1 MGLRNKVASYISTTD
16 SNNEEQDVKAD
27 SDIMFDGEWERPRT
41 NELPEGGLGIAANVH
56 EEQVRDIKE
65 NAVFDR
71 IKNSPEII
79 ALMEAVVD
87 DIIGGEEPTFEYV
100 GRKDNAENPGKRN
113 IRNAKQFW
121 RDNKELIGDS
131 IMDAMAV
138 GDGYLYKKQMN
149 EEQVKARALDYVTKN
164 YDFNKDE
171 SKYVAASALVNKAD
185 GLGLN
190 QTRDLDIVPAS
201 TVEHD
206 IDEFGNIERYVQDIG
221 AEEYDLRPDKVI
233 HHSYLN
239 LNGKTY
245 GFTPLAAMF
254 AELDMLANA
263 KDYNGVKFDN
273 AAVPNK
279 VFKLPEDGPNSQN
292 FEMVKETVKKYR
304 QLQNKHR
311 DLVLTGDV
319 EIEDLND
326 TSDVEFK
333 ELIQLVTRI
342 LAMAW
347 GVPPSRVGGII
358 GSQGATES
366 AMASEG
372 YSKRIQRQQD
382 KYESILNKELFE
394 PMFSVRI
401 SLPSPHVK
409 TEIRRAERDMQKTN
423 VVIRQAAIGMMT
435 VEEAKKKLG
444 KNNEE
449 ILSDLSDERFMELA
463 QNMASSQKGEMSDR
477 EMERAEGE
485 EEVDQ
490 QQMPNS
496 NGGND
501 PTVQNR

>member
-1 MGLRNKVASYISTTD
+1 MSLRNRVANYISSTD
-16 SNNEEQDVKAD
+16 NNNEEQNEQKA
-27 SDIMFDGEWERPRT
+27 SENMFDGTWEKPRT
-41 NELPEGGLGIAANVH
+41 NELPEGGLGIAGNVH
-56 EEQVRDIKE
+56 TEQVRDIKE

-71 IKNSPEII
+71 LKNSPEIL

-87 DIIGGEEPTFEYV
+87 DIIGGEEPAFEYV
-100 GRKDNAENPGKRN
+100 GRSDNADNPGKRN
-113 IRNAKQFW
+113 IKDAKQFW
-121 RDNKELIGDS
+121 KDNKELIGDS

-138 GDGYLYKKQMN
+138 GDGYLYKKGMDSEAMQQKAR
-149 EEQVKARALDYVTKN
+149 EHVKAN
-164 YDFNKDE
+164 YNFNHD
-171 SKYVAASALVNKAD
+171 KYEDAATDMIVSKAD
-185 GLGLN
+185 SLGVNSTQEL
-190 QTRDLDIVPAS
+190 DLVPAS

-221 AEEYDLRPDKVI
+221 AQEYDLDPEKVI

-245 GFTPLAAMF
+245 GFTPVAALF

-263 KDYNGVKFDN
+263 KDYNGVKFNN

-279 VFKLPEDGPNSQN
+279 VFKLPEDGPSSQN

-366 AMASEG
+366 AMAAEG
-372 YSKRIQRQQD
+372 YSKRIERQQD
-382 KYESILNKELFE
+382 KYETILNNELFE
-394 PMFSVRI
+394 PMFSVNI
-401 SLPSPHVK
+401 SLPNPHVK
-409 TEIRRAERDMQKTN
+409 TDIRKAERDLRKTD
-423 VVIRQAAIGMMT
+423 VVIRQAALGMT
-435 VEEAKKKLG
+435 SVEEAKKYLG
-444 KNNEE
+444 KTNQEVVDG
-449 ILSDLSDERFMELA
+449 LDDERLMELA
-463 QNMASSQKGEMSDR
+463 QNMSQSQKSRMSDR
-477 EMERAEGE
+477 EVERSQGE
-485 EEVDQ
+485 EEVDERQ
-490 QQMPNS
+490 TPMR

-501 PTVQNR
+501 ATVENQ